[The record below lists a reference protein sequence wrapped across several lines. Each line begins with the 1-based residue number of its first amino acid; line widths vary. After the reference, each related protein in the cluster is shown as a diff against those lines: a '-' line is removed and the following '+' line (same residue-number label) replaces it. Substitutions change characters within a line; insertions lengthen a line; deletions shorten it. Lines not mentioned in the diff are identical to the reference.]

1 LIGGLFATNC
11 IDSLQETIA
20 TGMNETDLND
30 CFHENSYDALPT
42 FELAGYNEGYN
53 LPNSSWERSNAMKAV
68 GAYKKLFGL
77 FLVTVTVLTIMG
89 VFIHLSLQDRE
100 ADRWVTHTY
109 EVQSRLQATLLD
121 VEAAQDAHETY
132 RINHSAEALSTLN
145 ASLQKA
151 SVDLNI
157 LEQLPLDTPDQY
169 ARLEPLRRSIMA
181 YRMAVE
187 SPGKE
192 TMLPSGQPA
201 LIQEFILLDKVHRV
215 ADSMKQAEQDLLEE
229 RIHANRVSQLRVNIA
244 LAAFLMMVSMLLVA
258 LFNAVRQDIFHEQVA
273 ERLRHTNDERIANIL
288 ENMSDGFYT
297 INKDWVVTDMN
308 EQAERLLDRKRSE
321 ILGMQLGDVY
331 PEAVGTEFE
340 TQYRRALEEKHPVR
354 FEAYYPPHSAWYA
367 ITIHPYDD
375 GLAVFVTNVN
385 ERRKADEERERLAR
399 QEMLHTAAQRRNQ
412 ELQDLARRLVEMQ
425 EAERRHL
432 AFELHEEIGQVLAG
446 LKLSLAT
453 VMKLPDEG
461 RDNQI
466 RSAQNL
472 VTELMR
478 QVRALSLDLRPGV
491 LDDLGLLPAL
501 QWYCRHYTE
510 QTEVAVD
517 FAATGLE
524 VRLDGTVE
532 TTAYRI
538 VQEALANIAYHAK
551 VKVVEVRLDLQKAHL
566 MLQITDHSDAPASE
580 NSDCFC
586 DHSSLTGMQ
595 QRASLIGGTFAV
607 TSRPD
612 LGTTICA
619 SLPIHPVY
627 TSLES

>member
-1 LIGGLFATNC
+1 
-11 IDSLQETIA
+11 
-20 TGMNETDLND
+20 
-30 CFHENSYDALPT
+30 
-42 FELAGYNEGYN
+42 
-53 LPNSSWERSNAMKAV
+53 MKAF
-68 GAYKKLFGL
+68 GAHKKLFGL

-89 VFIHLSLQDRE
+89 VFIHLAIQDRE
-100 ADRWVTHTY
+100 ADHWVTHTY

-121 VEAAQDAHETY
+121 VEAAQDAQETY
-132 RINHSAEALSTLN
+132 RISHSRDALIALKVALLKTTEDLD
-145 ASLQKA
+145 ALQR
-151 SVDLNI
+151 
-157 LEQLPLDTPDQY
+157 LPTDGPDQY
-169 ARLEPLRRSIMA
+169 AQRESVRRNVMA
-181 YRMAVE
+181 YRMALE
-187 SPGKE
+187 APMKE
-192 TMLPSGQPA
+192 TMLPSGIPA
-201 LIQEFILLDKVHRV
+201 VIQGFRLLDKVHRS
-215 ADSMKQAEQDLLEE
+215 ADSMKQAEQDVLEQ
-229 RIHANRVSQLRVNIA
+229 RIHANRVAQLRVNVA
-244 LAAFLMMVSMLLVA
+244 LACFLVMVSLLLVA
-258 LFNAVRQDIFHEQVA
+258 LFNAVRMDLVQQQAA
-273 ERLRHTNDERIANIL
+273 ERLRHANDQRIANIL
-288 ENMSDGFYT
+288 ENMSDGFYA
-297 INKDWVVTDMN
+297 INADWVITDMN
-308 EQAERLLDRKRSE
+308 AQAERLLDRNRSE
-321 ILGMQLGDVY
+321 ILGMQLGAVY

-340 TQYRRALEEKHPVR
+340 TQYRYALQEKVPVR

-367 ITIHPYDD
+367 VASYPNED
-375 GLAVFVTNVN
+375 GLAIFFTNVN
-385 ERRKADEERERLAR
+385 ERRRADEERERLER
-399 QEMLHTAAQRRNQ
+399 QEMLHIAAQRRNQ

-453 VMKLPDEG
+453 VMKLPDDA

-501 QWYCRHYTE
+501 QWYCKHYTQ

-538 VQEALANIAYHAK
+538 VQEALANVAYRAQMK
-551 VKVVEVRLDLQKAHL
+551 AVKVRLELQESHLIVR
-566 MLQITDHSDAPASE
+566 ITDHSDRLALE
-580 NSDCFC
+580 NADCFC

-595 QRASLIGGTFAV
+595 QRASLIGGAFEV
-607 TSRPD
+607 TTSPD
-612 LGTTICA
+612 HGTTICA
-619 SLPIHPVY
+619 RLPIHPIY